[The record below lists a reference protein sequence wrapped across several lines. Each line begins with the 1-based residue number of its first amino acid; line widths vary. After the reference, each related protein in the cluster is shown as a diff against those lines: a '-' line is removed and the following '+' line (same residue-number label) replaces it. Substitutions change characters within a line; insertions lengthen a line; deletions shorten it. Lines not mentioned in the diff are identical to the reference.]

1 MSYTFPS
8 LLPATVIP
16 HFLAGEK
23 IPLESVLFPCGV
35 HYNNWTIPVLLG
47 VLSVPETHHDG
58 NRKKKE
64 LENSTCDSVLG
75 VCPVTDHTDLYKG
88 LCLFIGFC

>member
-58 NRKKKE
+58 NRKKKR
-64 LENSTCDSVLG
+64 TG
-75 VCPVTDHTDLYKG
+75 KFHMRFGPWG
-88 LCLFIGFC
+88 LSCH